1 MTDIWIVF
9 AIIAVVIALFVWDR
23 LPVIAVCIGCAM
35 ALWATGILTLNESHD
50 VAIAEL
56 LQFGASDEAIDRVER
71 DFQLRRDQIR
81 HDALRGVLCR

>member
-1 MTDIWIVF
+1 MTATLLDRPTARNLF
-9 AIIAVVIALFVWDR
+9 AASAD
-23 LPVIAVCIGCAM
+23 
-35 ALWATGILTLNESHD
+35 ILTLNESHD

-81 HDALRGVLCR
+81 HDALRGVLGR

>member
-1 MTDIWIVF
+1 MTATLLDRPTTRNLF
-9 AIIAVVIALFVWDR
+9 AASAD
-23 LPVIAVCIGCAM
+23 
-35 ALWATGILTLNESHD
+35 ILTLNESHD